1 MHWSLLPRAHDI
13 RIILDV
19 VPNHCSTEH
28 PWFAAAVAAAPGSS
42 PSVSVTRVH
51 ADPPKIAFQLFGDRG
66 VDGFRADAVIYLGK
80 VDGLPDADPS
90 DVDSPLNPLYTYVPW
105 QHEIWRQWRDLV
117 NRYEAAHGREL
128 LLVAEAF
135 SPNDPELMVAYAN
148 PDEFHQVFAF
158 DLMLASWHADRIRAV
173 IKSTLD
179 AALPHGLLPAWTL
192 NNHDTQRSPTR
203 YGRSDAVQIG
213 GFHDGAF
220 RISDAPLDAALG
232 LRRAKAASALALPGC
247 VYLHAGEEPG
257 LLEVLDLPDEARE
270 DPVFHCSG
278 GQSLGRDGCRVPLP
292 WTRRPQGSY
301 GFSGTTD
308 PCHIQPNRDGSASRP
323 ERC

>member
-1 MHWSLLPRAHDI
+1 MPMETARRDLLGITSRLDHIKSLGVDAIWLNPCFPSPQQDRGYDVADHFDIEPDYGTLLEFDALVSAARAHDI

-179 AALPHGLLPAWTL
+179 AAFPHGLLPAWTL

-203 YGRSDAVQIG
+203 
-213 GFHDGAF
+213 
-220 RISDAPLDAALG
+220 
-232 LRRAKAASALALPGC
+232 
-247 VYLHAGEEPG
+247 
-257 LLEVLDLPDEARE
+257 
-270 DPVFHCSG
+270 
-278 GQSLGRDGCRVPLP
+278 
-292 WTRRPQGSY
+292 
-301 GFSGTTD
+301 
-308 PCHIQPNRDGSASRP
+308 
-323 ERC
+323 